1 MKKAIITLALVLTAA
16 AASIIP
22 TSFSAPSNAAFAP
35 KSIVI
40 DFEDLSPGPVTDQY
54 SNLGVTF
61 NQPSAL
67 NYERMPGFAHSGV
80 KGIEQCNR
88 LEPCATP
95 IEMSFSVARRRVKVW
110 VGYSSPL
117 KTTQTVILRA
127 LDARGTQV
135 GQATATLN
143 PSLEPQP
150 IRTPLEITLTNAS
163 IRRAVVSF
171 STSKTPSNSLA
182 VDDVEFDVPAPAPTP
197 TPTPTPTQQPVVIDF
212 ETIAPGPVTNQYS
225 NLGVTFNQPTAL
237 NYQQTPGFAHSGA
250 KAIEQCYAQEFCTAP
265 IEMSFTT
272 GQRRVKAWVGVS
284 QPLNTSQTVVL
295 RALDANGTQI
305 GQATTTFS
313 ASSIPRPI
321 NTPLEVITPN
331 ADIRRA
337 VISYSPTE
345 LGSYWLA
352 VDDVEFDAAGPPP
365 ACPSTQNPT
374 LSLIRP
380 TSGQTVQ
387 FDGFLLQAQANSQDP
402 LAVTM
407 TLTVTGPGG
416 ATKTQQLPLASGSFG
431 PTWINGML
439 FPGLNTITVK
449 FQDCRG
455 SVERSASITY
465 TPIPAGTGF
474 DLLGIEVT
482 QATQGENNFVPLVAN
497 KAALARVFLSIH
509 SPLGQGATIRDVYGK
524 LVAQRREGAGLGD
537 FLPPGELSSLNM
549 ITANTSSDLDSKRAS
564 FGATINF
571 ELPAEWVTEGELH
584 LSFRP
589 YIKDSPSSPSNL
601 PCTNCDNLFPTNSMP
616 HLVTF
621 RPTRQLNLILAPFI
635 YQPSDD
641 PPFPLSAE
649 LLFTPGVALQWT
661 NNVFP
666 LPGNFPSDASGINLL
681 RYLPTRV
688 TTRDLHT
695 DGGQTDF
702 LSDLQ
707 SLLAGLQSQGGLPGD
722 VRLLA
727 MVPCGCGGRAYLN
740 GQVAFVDTWATENGE
755 LPTASFEGY
764 GSTWAHELSHNF
776 GREHAG
782 NWHGEAGGGGYDE
795 NFPYFHGGIGLPG
808 VALNTYWWKPDGVP
822 YFIDPGQLDPL
833 GPHAHDYMSY
843 GHLDP
848 LNTGMWTSPYTYGAL
863 FNKFWINASLVL
875 NQSAQPAEKLVV
887 IGQIN
892 ADGSVA
898 LKPFYREVT
907 SFSSGSGSLG
917 EFSLELLDA
926 EGRVLLEHRFDAQA
940 DSHDK
945 FGAMGFSVFAPWQA
959 DARRIVIK
967 RKGTAL
973 TERAV
978 SPNAPKVRALSPS
991 GGESLGKEAT
1001 IVWEASDPDGDPL
1014 SYSVFYNDGSDSIW
1028 WPVATGLTTTTIKV
1042 DTSLWPGSSQG
1053 RLKVRVTDGVN
1064 TAEDVTAKAFT
1075 VPRKSPMVAI
1085 INAEASQKAGAE
1097 AKAQLIG
1104 VAYDPEDGW
1113 LPESKLVW
1121 TSDRDGQIDKGNRLN
1136 LNSLSSGPHT
1146 ITLTVTDSHG
1156 QKSTAQ
1162 ALNIV
1167 RPSVSK

>member
-1 MKKAIITLALVLTAA
+1 MKKGIITLALALAAA
-16 AASIIP
+16 AASILP
-22 TSFSAPSNAAFAP
+22 TSFSAPASVALAP
-35 KSIVI
+35 KSVVI
-40 DFEDLSPGPVTDQY
+40 DFEDLSPGPVTTQY
-54 SNLGVTF
+54 SHLGVTF
-61 NQPSAL
+61 NQPSAVDYQRL
-67 NYERMPGFAHSGV
+67 PGFAHSGV
-80 KGIEQCNR
+80 KGIEQCSR
-88 LEPCATP
+88 LGSCDTP
-95 IEMSFSVARRRVKVW
+95 IEMSFSAGRSRVKVW

-117 KTTQTVILRA
+117 NTSQTVILRA

-135 GQATATLN
+135 GQVTATLK
-143 PSLEPQP
+143 PSPDPQP
-150 IRTPLEITLTNAS
+150 IRTPLEVTAPNAN

-171 STSKTPSNSLA
+171 STSKIPINSLA
-182 VDDVEFDVPAPAPTP
+182 VDDVEFDAPAPAP

-212 ETIAPGPVTNQYS
+212 ESIATGPVTNQYS

-237 NYQQTPGFAHSGA
+237 NYQQTPGFAHSGV
-250 KAIEQCYAQEFCTAP
+250 KAIEQCYAQEFCNAP

-295 RALDANGTQI
+295 RALDAGGTQI
-305 GQATTTFS
+305 GQATATLNP
-313 ASSIPRPI
+313 SSNPRPI
-321 NTPLEVITPN
+321 NTPLEVTLPN

-337 VISYSPTE
+337 VISYSPTD

-365 ACPSTQNPT
+365 ACASAQNPT
-374 LSLIRP
+374 LNLIQP
-380 TSGQTVQ
+380 ANNQTVQ
-387 FDGFLLQAQANSQDP
+387 FDGFLLEAQVNSQDP
-402 LAVTM
+402 LAVAM

-416 ATKTQQLPLASGSFG
+416 VTRSQQLPLASGKFG

-455 SVERSASITY
+455 SVERSANITY
-465 TPIPAGTGF
+465 TPIPAGTSF
-474 DLLGIEVT
+474 ELLGIEVT

-497 KAALARVFLSIH
+497 KAAVARVFLSIH
-509 SPLGQGATIRDVYGK
+509 SPLGQTATIRDVYGK
-524 LVAQRREGAGLGD
+524 LVAQRREGTGLGD
-537 FLPPGELSSLNM
+537 FLPPGELPSLNM
-549 ITANTSSDLDSKRAS
+549 ITANTSGDLDSKRAS
-564 FGATINF
+564 LDATINF
-571 ELPAEWVTEGELH
+571 ELPAEWLTEGDLH

-601 PCTNCDNLFPTNSMP
+601 PCSNCENLFPVNSMP

-621 RPTRQLNLILAPFI
+621 RRTRPLNLILAPFV
-635 YQPSDD
+635 YQPSND

-661 NNVFP
+661 NNVYP
-666 LPGNFPSDASGINLL
+666 LPGNFPSDGGGINLL

-688 TTRDLHT
+688 TTRNLQT
-695 DGGQTDF
+695 DGGQSDF

-707 SLLAGLQSQGGLPGD
+707 SLLADLQSQGGLPGD

-727 MVPCGCGGRAYLN
+727 MVPCGCGGRARLN
-740 GQVAFVDTWATENGE
+740 GQVAFADTWATENGE
-755 LPTASFEGY
+755 LPTASFETY
-764 GSTWAHELSHNF
+764 GQFWAHELAHTF

-808 VALNTYWWKPDGVP
+808 LALNTYWWKPDGVP
-822 YFIDPGQLDPL
+822 YFIDPGALNPL
-833 GPHAHDYMSY
+833 GSHAHDFMSY

-848 LNTGMWTSPYTYGAL
+848 LNTGMWVSPYTYTGL
-863 FNKFWINASLVL
+863 FNKFWINTNLAL
-875 NQSAQPAEKLVV
+875 NQSAQPVEKLVAV
-887 IGQIN
+887 GQIS

-907 SFSSGSGSLG
+907 SFSSGSGALG

-926 EGRVLLEHRFDAQA
+926 ESRVLLEHHFDAQP
-940 DSHDK
+940 DSHDES
-945 FGAMGFSVFAPWQA
+945 GAMGFSVFAPWQA
-959 DARRIVIK
+959 GARRIAIK
-967 RKGTAL
+967 RKGTVL
-973 TERAV
+973 IERAV
-978 SPNAPKVRALSPS
+978 SPNAPKVRTLSPG

-1001 IVWEASDPDGDPL
+1001 IVWEANDPDGDPL
-1014 SYSVFYNDGSDSIW
+1014 SYTVFYNDGSDSTW
-1028 WPVATGLTTTTIKV
+1028 WPVATGVTTTAIKV

-1053 RLKVRVTDGVN
+1053 RLKVRVTDGAN
-1064 TAEDVTAKAFT
+1064 TAEDVTKAFT
-1075 VPRKSPMVAI
+1075 VPQKSPMVAI
-1085 INAEASQKAGAE
+1085 INAEASQKPGA

-1104 VAYDPEDGW
+1104 IAYDPEDGL

-1121 TSDRDGQIDKGNRLN
+1121 TSDRDGLIDKGSRLN
-1136 LNSLSSGPHT
+1136 LKSLSSGTHT

-1162 ALNIV
+1162 ALEIV
-1167 RPSVSK
+1167 RPPVSK